1 MGGAKNLYLKTNEW
15 NWPTDAVGLRFTL
28 NRIYDT
34 YHIPLFITECGYAM
48 SESPARDESGNLTI
62 CDDDRID
69 FLKDHIGQMKLAIND
84 GVDLFGYTAWT
95 AFDLVSLGTGE
106 FKKRYGF
113 IYVDCDDEG
122 NGSLDRYPKKSFYWY
137 QKIIATNGFNIAQ
150 TDANKKILF
159 NFFVEFRGL
168 AESLENND
176 DFYLL
181 TETMIKNFNTL
192 EMIIKHSKSS
202 QN

>member
-1 MGGAKNLYLKTNEW
+1 MIS
-15 NWPTDAVGLRFTL
+15 LR
-28 NRIYDT
+28 
-34 YHIPLFITECGYAM
+34 
-48 SESPARDESGNLTI
+48 
-62 CDDDRID
+62 
-69 FLKDHIGQMKLAIND
+69 MKQLRK
-84 GVDLFGYTAWT
+84 
-95 AFDLVSLGTGE
+95 E
-106 FKKRYGF
+106 YGF
-113 IYVDCDDEG
+113 TQKELSDITGISLKSIINYENKVREPNSKAMAALENAFNVSGSYLRGETEERDQMAWDDSEIMDEVEKQLISSMKALS
-122 NGSLDRYPKKSFYWY
+122 NL
-137 QKIIATNGFNIAQ
+137 AIAQ

-192 EMIIKHSKSS
+192 ERIIRHSKSS

>member
-1 MGGAKNLYLKTNEW
+1 MDTKKEIARKIKL
-15 NWPTDAVGLRFTL
+15 LRQE
-28 NRIYDT
+28 R
-34 YHIPLFITECGYAM
+34 
-48 SESPARDESGNLTI
+48 NLT
-62 CDDDRID
+62 
-69 FLKDHIGQMKLAIND
+69 QQKLAELTGITLRSIINYENAVHEPNSKSMVLLENFFNVSGSYLRGETEERD
-84 GVDLFGYTAWT
+84 QMAW
-95 AFDLVSLGTGE
+95 
-106 FKKRYGF
+106 
-113 IYVDCDDEG
+113 DDSEIMDEVEKQLISSMKALS
-122 NGSLDRYPKKSFYWY
+122 NL
-137 QKIIATNGFNIAQ
+137 AIAQ

-192 EMIIKHSKSS
+192 ERIIRHSKSS

>member
-1 MGGAKNLYLKTNEW
+1 MDTKKEIARKIKL
-15 NWPTDAVGLRFTL
+15 LRQE
-28 NRIYDT
+28 R
-34 YHIPLFITECGYAM
+34 
-48 SESPARDESGNLTI
+48 NLT
-62 CDDDRID
+62 
-69 FLKDHIGQMKLAIND
+69 QQKLAELTGITLRSIINYENAVHEPNSKSMVLLENFFNVSGSYLRGETEERD
-84 GVDLFGYTAWT
+84 QMAW
-95 AFDLVSLGTGE
+95 
-106 FKKRYGF
+106 
-113 IYVDCDDEG
+113 DDSEIMDEVEKQLISSMKALS
-122 NGSLDRYPKKSFYWY
+122 NL
-137 QKIIATNGFNIAQ
+137 AIAQ